1 MTLTNVFKIFK
12 DGDRKERIEFIDLG
26 IIPAGEVKKYELY
39 VLNDSE
45 LYCQKLH
52 FKVENQM
59 GEQVK
64 VLQCPETMNPGDFE
78 KVIIEW
84 TARADLIKSLKANFN
99 ISGEG
104 ITT

>member
-1 MTLTNVFKIFK
+1 MTLTDVFKIFK

-26 IIPAGEVKKYELY
+26 VIPAGETKRYEIY

-45 LYCQKLH
+45 LYCKKLI
-52 FKVENQM
+52 FKVDNQM
-59 GEQVK
+59 GEDVK
-64 VLQCPETMNPGDFE
+64 VLQAPETMNSGTFE

-84 TARADLIKSLKANFN
+84 TARADLIKSLRGNFN